1 VMHALGTDLTWE
13 GSVSRGF
20 LGFRTAGVVSVF
32 LLLCFFFL
40 VSSLSVHA
48 AEDNLSATASDSTS
62 AEEVTSDQTVT
73 EGEETAPDYEYTEPD
88 FDQNRTSY
96 PLLILRTVAVLAV
109 IVIVIYLIFRFLL
122 RSRNRV
128 IADTEMIR
136 VLATFPLA
144 ANRLIKV
151 VDIAGKILVLGV
163 TDANI
168 TLITEVEDKELV
180 DRIRLLSSKEGADRG
195 SFKEQF
201 LKLLG
206 GRGLSRATDAGQLRG
221 YRDRINRMKKL

>member
-1 VMHALGTDLTWE
+1 M
-13 GSVSRGF
+13 
-20 LGFRTAGVVSVF
+20 VSVF

-40 VSSLSVHA
+40 VSSASVHA
-48 AEDNLSATASDSTS
+48 AASTSIAENATSDLPTTASDSPS

-73 EGEETAPDYEYTEPD
+73 EGEETAPDYEYTEPE

-109 IVIVIYLIFRFLL
+109 IVVVIYLIFRFLL
-122 RSRNRV
+122 RSRSRV

-201 LKLLG
+201 FKLLG
-206 GRGLSRATDAGQLRG
+206 GKGLSRAKDAGYLRG